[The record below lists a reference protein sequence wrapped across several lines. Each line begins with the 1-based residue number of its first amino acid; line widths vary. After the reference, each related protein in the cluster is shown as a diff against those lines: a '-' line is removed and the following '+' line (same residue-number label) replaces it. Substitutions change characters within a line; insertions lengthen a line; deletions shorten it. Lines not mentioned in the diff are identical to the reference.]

1 MEAISEMTALGTL
14 KDAGEVFVKPTVD
27 SCSGANCRVVNFSG
41 WYEIDGVKREI

>member
-1 MEAISEMTALGTL
+1 MTALGTL

-41 WYEIDGVKREI
+41 GGVRN